1 MNRTNIGRVSRTARL
16 ICCALLLSL
25 CSSFLLSTP
34 TSAASV
40 FNYDRWYAISNTN
53 FNSGTLSFPQNTITG
68 TGAVTIPANA
78 SLGGSNWKKTN
89 ITFIAPNTPPST
101 EFKNGNSFTTTF
113 SLVTNN
119 PYLGQAGTS
128 RAVDITCP
136 ILDTR
141 FNTTDCQIDSIETS
155 FDERHYIVW
164 NFVITGSI
172 STTTDADR
180 IVAQLDIVNYSDSPV
195 TLWVLPARSAYGEG
209 SFTVIRNILGNV
221 QQMNSYL
228 GGISTA
234 LTNSNNYLS
243 TIQALVNQI
252 LAKMDASSV
261 AGVVSELQEMND
273 RDEQDREDFEQ
284 AQQDAQDAADDSA
297 QDFSDS
303 SQSLLSAM
311 GTVVGLVRDTPAT
324 NCQIPVNDIG
334 PNGVLDLGNVDVCS
348 IPNDVK
354 QVLNR
359 VFGLVMI
366 VASAFLAWNVF
377 NMGLNLLSQ
386 AMGYGYNVPKG
397 VD

>member
-1 MNRTNIGRVSRTARL
+1 MMKMITGKVSRTGRL

-34 TSAASV
+34 TSAASLYSMASSV
-40 FNYDRWYAISNTN
+40 YFDGRSTAFNAGQASYDLPAAFSRVNTSAYFFGGNMTTDWAGWNNVVVSTTVLFRSVYSSSSIPRPVEMSCPVLDSRFVTQSCDVDTVESTYGDAHYTVYNFVIKGVVNSTSNPNQIGLN
-53 FNSGTLSFPQNTITG
+53 FNLKNFSENL
-68 TGAVTIPANA
+68 AVM
-78 SLGGSNWKKTN
+78 W
-89 ITFIAPNTPPST
+89 FTPVEISIGPD
-101 EFKNGNSFTTTF
+101 EFSRLVTF
-113 SLVTNN
+113 SQRLN
-119 PYLGQAGTS
+119 
-128 RAVDITCP
+128 
-136 ILDTR
+136 
-141 FNTTDCQIDSIETS
+141 SIET
-155 FDERHYIVW
+155 
-164 NFVITGSI
+164 
-172 STTTDADR
+172 
-180 IVAQLDIVNYSDSPV
+180 
-195 TLWVLPARSAYGEG
+195 
-209 SFTVIRNILGNV
+209 
-221 QQMNSYL
+221 
-228 GGISTA
+228 
-234 LTNSNNYLS
+234 YLS
-243 TIQALVNQI
+243 AIDTRSGVTQGLMYQIKDSIDNLLTAIQN
-252 LAKMDASSV
+252 SST
-261 AGVVSELQEMND
+261 AGVVNELQEMND